1 MFQPVMETGR
11 RLLRRIWRWAVFR
24 GTGFKYRDFELA
36 FERGDWPTILTR
48 ARNGER
54 LKKSPSMMG
63 MFIRAAGEM
72 RDVEALA
79 WAESQCL
86 GARWSTRDRYA
97 VSQRFLMLGEA
108 AAAWAVF
115 TADAAVMAEA
125 RFAHQAKSFLPHTKD
140 AALRSAIK
148 AAMAK
153 AVPVGSSAAAGV
165 VKAAATT
172 IRFPF
177 FGSGQRVQGSVE
189 IRSSERTPPR
199 HAIKVTADIES
210 FRTKVARAKPP
221 EIIEHREVFV
231 DRSGQIW
238 KEDGSVIV
246 SKGTPISRL
255 SRAEA
260 PGIATGFFAI
270 KSTRGIYHWLVDRLP
285 LFAWMLEDGAPD
297 AVILLSD
304 EAPSFEK
311 ETLRLAG
318 LPQTVVDVGD
328 AVFVQRLL
336 IARSGMQGFSY
347 WEQVA
352 PVIER
357 VKRSAR
363 AIAAQENVSAG
374 DAIYISR
381 RDSSRRVMRNE
392 AELEA
397 QITTRGYA
405 GVALGT
411 MPLWQQVFVVS
422 SAKRIVAP
430 HGAGLAHIVFSE
442 PGTHITEIVPVQ
454 DGTYFLRLNYA
465 RLSLVMGHRYR
476 GWLEPHHG
484 ARDSWTV
491 DAPAFLDYLDE
502 RPGDAAAH
510 VRVEDAGDRSRM
522 G

>member
-1 MFQPVMETGR
+1 MMAMFV
-11 RLLRRIWRWAVFR
+11 
-24 GTGFKYRDFELA
+24 
-36 FERGDWPTILTR
+36 
-48 ARNGER
+48 
-54 LKKSPSMMG
+54 
-63 MFIRAAGEM
+63 RAAGEM

-86 GARWSTRDRYA
+86 DARWSPRDRYA

-115 TADAAVMAEA
+115 TADPAVMAEVK
-125 RFAHQAKSFLPHTKD
+125 FAHQAKSFLPHTKD
-140 AALRSAIK
+140 AALRSEIR

-153 AVPVGSSAAAGV
+153 AVPAGAAAAGV
-165 VKAAATT
+165 AKATATA

-177 FGSGQRVQGSVE
+177 SGSGQRARGTVE

-199 HAIKVTADIES
+199 HAIKVAADIES
-210 FRTKVARAKPP
+210 FRSKAARAKPP

-231 DRSGQIW
+231 DRNGQIW
-238 KEDGSVIV
+238 KEDGSVLV
-246 SKGTPISRL
+246 SKGAPISR
-255 SRAEA
+255 RPREDV
-260 PGIATGFFAI
+260 PTIATGFLAI
-270 KSTRGIYHWLVDRLP
+270 KGTRGIYHWLVDRLP

-297 AVILLSD
+297 AAILLSD

-328 AVFVQRLL
+328 AVFVERLL

-357 VKRSAR
+357 VKQAAR
-363 AIAAQENVSAG
+363 AIATREGMSAG

-392 AELEA
+392 AELEE
-397 QITTRGYA
+397 QITARGYA
-405 GVALGT
+405 SVALGT
-411 MPLWQQVFVVS
+411 MPLWRQVFVVS

-430 HGAGLAHIVFSE
+430 HGAGLAHIIFSA
-442 PGTHITEIVPVQ
+442 PGTDITEIVPVQ

-476 GWLEPHHG
+476 GWLEPHLG
-484 ARDSWTV
+484 TMDSWAV
-491 DAPAFLDYLDE
+491 DAPAFLEYLDAW
-502 RPGDAAAH
+502 PGDAGAP
-510 VRVEDAGDRSRM
+510 VRAEKAGDRSPM